1 MQFRLSFWRHVD
13 RSRSK
18 ITNFSSS
25 FSFLYILVFVVHFS
39 LLSFCFVH
47 NSGNLRKKLLLKRGI
62 LVLIEVVLRDYI
74 RWSVTIFYNISKI
87 ILQTHILRYYL
98 LITFLILLGSLKKT
112 SLTAIACRL
121 FSNVIRKA
129 SSKKRSPTNLP
140 WFIEKKILSKEKE
153 GKVNSI
159 LFTLM

>member
-13 RSRSK
+13 HSRSK

-25 FSFLYILVFVVHFS
+25 FSFLYIHVFLVHFS

-47 NSGNLRKKLLLKRGI
+47 DSGNFRKKLLLKRGI

-74 RWSVTIFYNISKI
+74 RWSVMIFYNIFKI

-98 LITFLILLGSLKKT
+98 LITFLILLGTLKKI
-112 SLTAIACRL
+112 SLTAIAWRL

-129 SSKKRSPTNLP
+129 SSKKGLQQTCHDL
-140 WFIEKKILSKEKE
+140 
-153 GKVNSI
+153 
-159 LFTLM
+159 